1 MDPQVMRLSS
11 CCVWGHA
18 GGKGLQIGDLTVL
31 PDSHTVQSMSR
42 NCLTLYLNYHNVVLK
57 CQLQSVIPGEKQTF
71 SLTWTIKNYVEEYY
85 QELLWSFFF
94 LFSSLDYYF
103 YCCYFG
109 DIWLWCS
116 FCCRCCINIT
126 MEQFLLWHLQL
137 EVPQSSSS
145 SWIWLY
151 FLHQR
156 WTLHNHLIFI
166 LTDVFYATATKIFL
180 KHNNQYKMH

>member
-94 LFSSLDYYF
+94 SSAPLIIISTAVILVTFDCGALFAV
-103 YCCYFG
+103 G
-109 DIWLWCS
+109 A
-116 FCCRCCINIT
+116 
-126 MEQFLLWHLQL
+126 
-137 EVPQSSSS
+137 V
-145 SWIWLY
+145 
-151 FLHQR
+151 
-156 WTLHNHLIFI
+156 
-166 LTDVFYATATKIFL
+166 LT
-180 KHNNQYKMH
+180 